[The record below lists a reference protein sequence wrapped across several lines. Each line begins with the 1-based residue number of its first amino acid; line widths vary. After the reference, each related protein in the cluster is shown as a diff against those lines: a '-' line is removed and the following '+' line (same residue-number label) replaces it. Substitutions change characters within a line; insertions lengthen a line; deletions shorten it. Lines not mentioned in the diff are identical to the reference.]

1 MEWKWNG
8 IEIEWKWNWNWM
20 EMKWIGSRPPH
31 HTTTPARAKNWIELN
46 FIYFQVI
53 SSFRSKH
60 QLNKQRKNGQRKDSY
75 QYWLVVFAFN
85 LQNWSF
91 KKMYVLCNVFYLI
104 QLWSVTWTGKSTTTG
119 HLIYKCGGIDK
130 RTIEKFEKEAQEVCR
145 WFLLGKLLVDKL

>member
-1 MEWKWNG
+1 
-8 IEIEWKWNWNWM
+8 M
-20 EMKWIGSRPPH
+20 EMELKLNGNGNEMNWIPSTTPPH
-31 HTTTPARAKNWIELN
+31 QHEQKKRDWIKYKLHWLLFY

-85 LQNWSF
+85 LKKWSF
-91 KKMYVLCNVFYLI
+91 FKCINVFYLI

-119 HLIYKCGGIDK
+119 HLICKCGGIDK
-130 RTIEKFEKEAQEVCR
+130 RTIEKFEREAQEVCR
-145 WFLLGKLLVDKL
+145 WFLLSKLLVDKL